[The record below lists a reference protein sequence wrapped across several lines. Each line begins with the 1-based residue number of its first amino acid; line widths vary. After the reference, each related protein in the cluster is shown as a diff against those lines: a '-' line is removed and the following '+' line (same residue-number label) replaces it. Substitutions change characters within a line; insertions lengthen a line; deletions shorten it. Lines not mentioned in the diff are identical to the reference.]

1 MKIVRSAQVLAPILL
16 AIGLL
21 VALPLLGIMA
31 KGLPLARYL
40 EFPPHTHYVEHAG
53 FSWPACIGFA
63 LLIIFVTLPFIIR
76 VLFFNRR
83 INTQVNPLASSTF
96 APAERG
102 GYSCSHGAQSPYK
115 IREHSA
121 SMSRQPVTPLLTPAL
136 LSPAARRFPIW
147 GWIGIIFG
155 VIAWILAWTR
165 LDWFAALQPFTFS
178 PLWFAYIITV
188 NALTWRRT
196 GQCMLTRRPRFLFL
210 LFVASAVFWWV
221 FEYLNRFV
229 QNWYYL
235 RIGSLTPW
243 EYFLFATLPFS
254 TVLPAVMGT
263 FQLLATYPRLYTG
276 LTNFFVMPRI
286 NSRYAAIAV
295 FTLSTAGL
303 TGIGLW
309 PDYLFPLL
317 WLAPLGVLAS
327 IQSLSGRTTLF
338 SDLVRGD
345 WRRIVLLA
353 LSALI
358 CGFFWEMWNFYS
370 LAKWIYA
377 VPFVNRFHI
386 FEMPVL
392 GYAGYLPF
400 GLECALIADLAAN
413 WCQRH
418 RE

>member
-1 MKIVRSAQVLAPILL
+1 MKFKIGSFIPELTALALIIV
-16 AIGLL
+16 
-21 VALPLLGIMA
+21 
-31 KGLPLARYL
+31 LPLAGILADAMPIVRYL
-40 EFPPHTHYVEHAG
+40 EFPPQTHYIEHR
-53 FSWPACIGFA
+53 GFA
-63 LLIIFVTLPFIIR
+63 WPVFIGLAVLMLATFTPFVIRILFPHRATAVAPPAIEPLSIPVRAPLPTDQR
-76 VLFFNRR
+76 LF
-83 INTQVNPLASSTF
+83 
-96 APAERG
+96 PA
-102 GYSCSHGAQSPYK
+102 
-115 IREHSA
+115 
-121 SMSRQPVTPLLTPAL
+121 
-136 LSPAARRFPIW
+136 W
-147 GWIGIIFG
+147 GWFGIIFG

-165 LDWFAALQPFTFS
+165 FDWFAALQTFTFS
-178 PLWFAYIITV
+178 PLWFAYIIIV

-196 GQCMLTRRPRFLFL
+196 RQCMLTNRPRYFL
-210 LFVASAVFWWV
+210 LLFPVSALFWWL

-235 RIGSLTPW
+235 GIGSLTPP

-276 LTNFFVMPRI
+276 LTDFFVMPRI
-286 NSRYAAIAV
+286 NSRYVAV
-295 FTLSTAGL
+295 VAFTLSAAGL
-303 TGIGLW
+303 AGIGLW

-327 IQSLSGRTTLF
+327 LQALAGRTSLF
-338 SDLVRGD
+338 ADLVRGD

-353 LSALI
+353 LSALV

-370 LAKWIYA
+370 LAKWVYA

-400 GLECALIADLAAN
+400 GLECAVIADRVAG
-413 WCQRH
+413 WCERH
-418 RE
+418 SSQKLPNIV

>member
-1 MKIVRSAQVLAPILL
+1 MKTVQTLQALSATLL
-16 AIGLL
+16 AIGM
-21 VALPLLGIMA
+21 VIILPLFGIMA
-31 KGLPLARYL
+31 TGLPIERYL

-53 FSWPACIGFA
+53 FSWPVCIALA
-63 LLIIFVTLPFIIR
+63 LLIFFVTLPFIIR
-76 VLFFNRR
+76 VLFFNRTT
-83 INTQVNPLASSTF
+83 NAGPG
-96 APAERG
+96 APKA
-102 GYSCSHGAQSPYK
+102 
-115 IREHSA
+115 
-121 SMSRQPVTPLLTPAL
+121 RQLETPLLTPAL

-147 GWIGIIFG
+147 GWLGLFFGIG
-155 VIAWILAWTR
+155 AWILAWTR
-165 LDWFAALQPFTFS
+165 FDWFAALQTFTFS
-178 PLWFAYIITV
+178 PLWFAYIIIV

-196 GQCMLTRRPRFLFL
+196 RQCMLTNRPRYFL
-210 LFVASAVFWWV
+210 LLFPVSALFWWL

-235 RIGSLTPW
+235 GIGSLTPP

-276 LTNFFVMPRI
+276 LTDFFVMPRI
-286 NSRYAAIAV
+286 NSRYVAV
-295 FTLSTAGL
+295 VALTLSAAGL
-303 TGIGLW
+303 AGIGLW

-327 IQSLSGRTTLF
+327 LQALAGRTSLF
-338 SDLVRGD
+338 ADLVRGD

-353 LSALI
+353 LSALV

-386 FEMPVL
+386 FEMPAL

-400 GLECALIADLAAN
+400 GLECALIAECIAN
-413 WCQRH
+413 WCDRH
-418 RE
+418 SSQKLPNIV